1 VSPVIRPA
9 APEDGAAVWAILEP
23 VIRAGAT
30 YALDRDM
37 PRDAA
42 LAYWLGQD
50 RVSFVAE
57 INGQVLGTYYLRAN
71 QAGGGAHVA
80 NCGYATHTDAQG
92 RGIARAMAEH
102 SFGEARARG
111 FRAMQYNFVLANNV
125 VAVRLWHA
133 LGFNTIG
140 RVPAAFDHPDAG
152 MVDALI
158 LHRQL

>member
-1 VSPVIRPA
+1 VNPVIRPA

-80 NCGYATHTDAQG
+80 NCGYATHVGARG

-102 SFGEARARG
+102 SFEEARARG
-111 FRAMQYNFVLANNV
+111 FRAMQYNFVLATNV

>member
-1 VSPVIRPA
+1 MIRPA
-9 APEDGAAVWAILEP
+9 APEDGAAIWAILEP

-80 NCGYATHTDAQG
+80 NCGYATHVEAGG

-102 SFGEARARG
+102 SFEEARARG

>member
-9 APEDGAAVWAILEP
+9 APEDGAAIWAILEP

-80 NCGYATHTDAQG
+80 NCGYATHVEAGG

-102 SFGEARARG
+102 SFEEARARG